1 MTKQTRHH
9 EWLSLIDVSGPFL
22 AAPVL
27 EKVFPQ
33 GLESV
38 DPLKRRHLRQAYD
51 EWREALDLE
60 DPRLVDIHQAWGELV
75 LTEGLDLN
83 DEEGDTLRSGDRLPD
98 GLSYR
103 HPESSVTLNPAYVV
117 VDDQHEDKPLM
128 LVAVHG
134 PEVDLDSTIEGDGWA
149 TSPAER
155 MVQLCRATETRLGLV
170 TNGERWMLVDAPVGA
185 VTTFASWY
193 ARLWSQ
199 EPMTLQ
205 AFVTLL
211 GINRFFDAKDRR
223 LSALLDDSL
232 QHQDEVTDALG
243 KQVQRAVDVLIQSLN
258 RANHDRNQEL
268 LKGIPPGELY
278 EAALTVMMRL
288 VFLLNAEEREL
299 MDVVKDERFQ
309 TYYAVSS
316 LRIQLREQAGL
327 HSEEL
332 LSHRRDAWSRLLAIF
347 RAIYG
352 GIEHEALRMPALGG
366 SLFDPDR
373 FPFLEGRI
381 KGTSWR
387 TDEAR
392 PLPIDNRTALLLLDA
407 IQMFQGRTLSYR
419 ALDVENIGYVY
430 EGLLEHTV
438 ERAKEVILDL
448 DATKSAKKP
457 WVGLEELESAE
468 EEGGKAVERLLKE
481 RTGSAISRVRND
493 LKKSVDPED
502 NARLLAACHN
512 DQSLCNRIAPYFH
525 LLRIDSWGYPL
536 AYPQGSYMVTTGTD
550 RRETGTHYTPKS
562 LTEAIVTET
571 LEPVAYV
578 GPAEGEARENWRLK
592 SSEELLDLKVCDPA
606 MGSGAFL
613 VQACRW
619 LSERLLEAW
628 QDEERAGK
636 CIRIDGKS
644 LDSLEGGEPLPRD
657 VEERLLVARRL
668 IAKRCL
674 YGVDI
679 NPMAVELAKLSIWLV
694 TLAKGRPFGF
704 LDHNLRS
711 GDSLLGIHDLDQLRC
726 LDMEPN
732 RAGSGRK
739 LFAQAIDQAVDEA
752 VELCKRL
759 RQRLILDIHDVEAM
773 AELDKE
779 ARRKLELPELIA
791 DALVGEVL
799 AAGGKEVDTAALSIK
814 VGQAIEGNAE
824 AIDALR
830 RKTREVLSTDL
841 PNGKPPRHPLHWP
854 LEFPEVFERENG
866 GFDAIIGN
874 PPFLGGKKITNF
886 LGVSYRAMLVQHVAN
901 GRRGNA
907 DLSAYFCLIFSRLL
921 RERRLIGMLASN
933 TLPQGETRRVCL
945 NQILENGYT
954 ISRAV
959 KSLHWPG
966 RANLEVSIVWIFHG
980 AWKGKV
986 ILDGKS
992 TDCITS
998 ALEPAGDITG
1008 EPFRLRSNVG
1018 NAFQGSNIRG
1028 IGFTLEKK
1036 VAIEFVK
1043 TNQRNRDVLFPF
1055 LGGKDLLSSADHQ
1068 PSRWVINFFDW
1079 KEEKSASYP
1088 ELFQIVK
1095 ERVLP
1100 ERKKIKDK
1108 TKQRLLSRLY
1118 WQYDSQAKTMYKKIV
1133 TTHP

>member
-1 MTKQTRHH
+1 
-9 EWLSLIDVSGPFL
+9 
-22 AAPVL
+22 
-27 EKVFPQ
+27 
-33 GLESV
+33 
-38 DPLKRRHLRQAYD
+38 
-51 EWREALDLE
+51 
-60 DPRLVDIHQAWGELV
+60 
-75 LTEGLDLN
+75 
-83 DEEGDTLRSGDRLPD
+83 
-98 GLSYR
+98 
-103 HPESSVTLNPAYVV
+103 
-117 VDDQHEDKPLM
+117 
-128 LVAVHG
+128 
-134 PEVDLDSTIEGDGWA
+134 
-149 TSPAER
+149 
-155 MVQLCRATETRLGLV
+155 
-170 TNGERWMLVDAPVGA
+170 
-185 VTTFASWY
+185 
-193 ARLWSQ
+193 
-199 EPMTLQ
+199 
-205 AFVTLL
+205 
-211 GINRFFDAKDRR
+211 
-223 LSALLDDSL
+223 
-232 QHQDEVTDALG
+232 
-243 KQVQRAVDVLIQSLN
+243 
-258 RANHDRNQEL
+258 
-268 LKGIPPGELY
+268 
-278 EAALTVMMRL
+278 
-288 VFLLNAEEREL
+288 
-299 MDVVKDERFQ
+299 
-309 TYYAVSS
+309 
-316 LRIQLREQAGL
+316 
-327 HSEEL
+327 
-332 LSHRRDAWSRLLAIF
+332 
-347 RAIYG
+347 
-352 GIEHEALRMPALGG
+352 
-366 SLFDPDR
+366 
-373 FPFLEGRI
+373 
-381 KGTSWR
+381 
-387 TDEAR
+387 
-392 PLPIDNRTALLLLDA
+392 
-407 IQMFQGRTLSYR
+407 YR

-694 TLAKGRPFGF
+694 TLAKGRPFSF

-799 AAGGKEVDTAALSIK
+799 AAGGKEVDTAALAIK

-830 RKTREVLSTDL
+830 RKTRTRLSTDL
-841 PNGKPPRHPLHWP
+841 PSGKAPRHPMHWP
-854 LEFPEVFERENG
+854 LEFPEVFVRDNG
-866 GFDAIIGN
+866 GFDAIVGN
-874 PPFLGGKKITNF
+874 PPFLGNRLWKNSQGRALQVIVQMVLGAAPGKIDLCVAF
-886 LGVSYRAMLVQHVAN
+886 HRRAT
-901 GRRGNA
+901 
-907 DLSAYFCLIFSRLL
+907 DLLLMGGEYGLLATSNLAEGSAIEVGLREIVKQGDIHFSRKGMPWPGKAAVVVAIVCFHKGEWHGV
-921 RERRLIGMLASN
+921 RDADGKGCERIGPRLECEMADAWR
-933 TLPQGETRRVCL
+933 PKP
-945 NQILENGYT
+945 LENT
-954 ISRAV
+954 IFAFAGVNNS
-959 KSLHWPG
+959 
-966 RANLEVSIVWIFHG
+966 
-980 AWKGKV
+980 KGLAFV
-986 ILDGKS
+986 VTPD
-992 TDCITS
+992 
-998 ALEPAGDITG
+998 DIWF
-1008 EPFRLRSNVG
+1008 ERLRSERDSLLRPYITGNDITSHALNRRNRWVLDVG
-1018 NAFQGSNIRG
+1018 DQDLEAILKRWPIAYQFLNKVVRPTRTPEALKSYKGLYERWWQFWNHRADLMRRLRQRDRFIAFSKVTKYPICMLAPSDWIYTNQVVLIGVDREDLYPICLSSLFRSWLEAYCGGGLGVTLRLSISESMAKFPLPIMRVTQAGIDAATHFNELAVEWSAERGSGLTDLMNTIHSKDYADDQIVSLRG
-1028 IGFTLEKK
+1028 ILGSIDTE
-1036 VAIEFVK
+1036 VAAAFGWHDLDM
-1043 TNQRNRDVLFPF
+1043 TYDFRDIPFAKNDDGSRYVVSDTTRMEILRRLVL
-1055 LGGKDLLSSADHQ
+1055 L
-1068 PSRWVINFFDW
+1068 N
-1079 KEEKSASYP
+1079 
-1088 ELFQIVK
+1088 K
-1095 ERVLP
+1095 ERYEEQVAQGLHAGKKTTKKKAVLKKKRRTAKVYEIP
-1100 ERKKIKDK
+1100 PFTERDI
-1108 TKQRLLSRLY
+1108 
-1118 WQYDSQAKTMYKKIV
+1118 
-1133 TTHP
+1133 